1 MELPSVVGENC
12 LPSPGIERK
21 GPRIMTAKNRS
32 FLSKWVGAMVGGK
45 SPSAKSNRISPRLGL
60 EALEKRENPAFNI
73 TIGVGPLANITP
85 TINGSVV
92 TMTPTAN
99 DATIGISDLTGY
111 LTSPSITEIIIPT
124 STNGAQAG
132 DIVWTGGT
140 LSAIGLGMTKQL
152 TLVQSASTKGGV
164 IDIDDYSI
172 SGNALNGI
180 TLNLI
185 GDATDVTS
193 SPTGIRMSIG
203 QLDNG
208 ITNLNVTA
216 YDTIEVNQVQ
226 ANGSISISTSSMNLI
241 DGLIAGNSPS
251 ILGTI
256 TLQGSTNI
264 DILNNTNYLLLA
276 SGQITVGGGVQSL
289 NNTGL
294 NLQSD
299 TAVVINAPLGDVGG
313 LAPIGQLLLSGPG
326 DISINSKITADSILI
341 DPLNPNFDLT
351 MGGGAIILN
360 INTAGPT
367 VLDNNGSL
375 TIGAG
380 PTDYY
385 VFGGGF
391 NAPTTLS
398 DINLSGTIA
407 SLGQPISIGNLVL
420 QTNGGIDT
428 TNKGVSPLGGNITLG
443 QNNGSITG
451 INNLVSLSLNAG
463 SGGTTTVVPAVANLA
478 QVIVQNSASTNFQGK
493 VNITNLNIQQPNG
506 SINFQNTA
514 AVGQIQSS
522 KTTNAVI
529 NFQQK
534 GAVAGPLFGAVD
546 INKGGTGSS
555 GNTTLTIANGQTGS
569 NYIGTFSVSNGIL
582 QINQSFPTTSVVVNG
597 GVFTGLGTVGAVT
610 TATAAAKVINPGAPP
625 NAVGT
630 LRVTTVNLGP
640 STTAQFDLQTQGQ
653 LNNDRI
659 VASTGVILSGASLQ
673 VSLVKQYYPVNGSRY
688 TIINNG
694 SLTPVAGTF
703 FGLPEG
709 STFSAGGASFVITY
723 AGGDG
728 NDVVVTAINTGVGNT
743 GYVNYLYSTI
753 LNRAADPAGQSNYVG
768 LLDGGAARQTVV
780 NAIWNSAEH
789 RVKQVQSWYTK
800 FLGRSADFAGLNNY
814 VNQLLSGK
822 SQETVMTQILI
833 SPEYQLKN
841 PPVTAYVNSLFQN
854 LLNRPPTAPEL
865 ASWSNIMLSG
875 TSRAN
880 VVNAFLFSNEYLGQT
895 VQGFYATYLG
905 RLAGSSGLSF
915 WVSAAKKAGTQ
926 AVAAIGILSSEEA
939 YQKATTI

>member
-12 LPSPGIERK
+12 LPGPGIERK

-32 FLSKWVGAMVGGK
+32 FLSKWVGAWICSNPSNGK
-45 SPSAKSNRISPRLGL
+45 SKRLSPRLGL
-60 EALEKRENPAFNI
+60 ESLEKRENPAFNI
-73 TIGVGPLANITP
+73 AIGVGPLANITP

-92 TMTPTAN
+92 TLTPNAN
-99 DATIGISDLTGY
+99 DATIGISDLSGY
-111 LTSPSITEIIIPT
+111 LSNPSITEIIIPN

-132 DIVWTGGT
+132 DIIWTGGT
-140 LSAIGLGMTKQL
+140 LSAIGLGMNKQIS
-152 TLVQSASTKGGV
+152 LVHSTTTQGGV
-164 IDIDDYSI
+164 LDIDDYSI
-172 SGNALNGI
+172 SGNALNSI
-180 TLNLI
+180 TLNLV
-185 GDATDVTS
+185 GDPTDVTPPPS
-193 SPTGIRMSIG
+193 LYRMSIG

-216 YDTIEVNQVQ
+216 YDGIEVNQIQ
-226 ANGSISISTSSMNLI
+226 ANGSITITANSINLI
-241 DGLIAGNSPS
+241 DGLIAGNTPS
-251 ILGTI
+251 ILGMI

-264 DILNNTNYLLLA
+264 DILNNTNYLLTA

-294 NLQSD
+294 NLQSN
-299 TAVVINAPLGDVGG
+299 TGVVVNAPLGDLGG

-341 DPLNPNFDLT
+341 DPLNPNFNLT
-351 MGGGAIILN
+351 MGGGANILN
-360 INTAGPT
+360 ITTAGPT
-367 VLDNNGSL
+367 ILDNNGSL
-375 TIGAG
+375 TMGAG

-385 VFGGGF
+385 VFGGCF

-428 TNKGVSPLGGNITLG
+428 TNKGVAPLGANISLG
-443 QNNGSITG
+443 QNNGSISG
-451 INNLVSLSLNAG
+451 INNLVSLSLNSG
-463 SGGTTTVVPAVANLA
+463 SAGTTTVVPAVANLA
-478 QVIVQNSASTNFQGK
+478 QVIVQNSATTNFQGK

-506 SINFQNTA
+506 NINFQNTA
-514 AVGQIQSS
+514 VVGQIQSS
-522 KTTNAVI
+522 KTTNAMI

-534 GAVAGPLFGAVD
+534 AAVSGPLFGAVD

-555 GNTTLTIANGQTGS
+555 GNTTLTIANGQSGS
-569 NYIGTFSVSNGIL
+569 NYIGSFSVSNGIL
-582 QINQSFPTTSVVVNG
+582 QINESFPSTSVVVNG

-610 TATAAAKVINPGAPP
+610 TATAAAKVVNPGAPP

-630 LRVTTVNLGP
+630 LRVSTVNLGP
-640 STTAQFDLQTQGQ
+640 STTAQFDLQTPGQ

-659 VASTGVILSGASLQ
+659 AASTGVILSGASLQ
-673 VSLVKQYYPVNGSRY
+673 VSLARQYFPLNGSKY

-694 SLTPVAGTF
+694 SSTPVSGTF

-728 NDVVVTAINTGVGNT
+728 NDVVVTTINTGVGNT

-753 LNRAADPAGQSNYVG
+753 LNRAADPAGLTNYVG
-768 LLDGGAARQTVV
+768 LLDGGAARQSVV
-780 NAIWNSAEH
+780 TAIWNSAEH

-800 FLGRSADFAGLNNY
+800 FLGRSADLPGLNNY

-854 LLNRPPTAPEL
+854 LLYRAPTPQEL
-865 ASWSNIMLSG
+865 TNWSNIMLSG

-905 RLAGSSGLSF
+905 RLAGQSGLTF
-915 WVSAAKKAGTQ
+915 WVSSAKKAGTQ